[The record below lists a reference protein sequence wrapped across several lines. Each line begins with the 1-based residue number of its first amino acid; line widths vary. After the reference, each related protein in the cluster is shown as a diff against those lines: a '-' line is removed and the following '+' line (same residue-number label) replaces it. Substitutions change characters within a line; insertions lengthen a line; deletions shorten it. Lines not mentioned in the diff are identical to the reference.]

1 MTVTAIA
8 PNLNSAVAA
17 AKIPMKG
24 KNIAV
29 LLWILKIPEKKTQ
42 SAPDHNDQGRFEG
55 RGTYI
60 FIDP

>member
-1 MTVTAIA
+1 
-8 PNLNSAVAA
+8 LNSAVAA